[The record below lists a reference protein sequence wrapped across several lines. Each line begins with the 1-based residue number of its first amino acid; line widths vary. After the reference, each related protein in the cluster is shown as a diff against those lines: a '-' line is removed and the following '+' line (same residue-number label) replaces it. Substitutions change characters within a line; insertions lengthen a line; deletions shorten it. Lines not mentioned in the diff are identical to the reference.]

1 VLVLD
6 KAGHVV
12 KQGPPD
18 KITISEDFI
27 HPASSEGQ
35 DTIADKQ
42 DGVLS
47 TNKEGIGA
55 QGLGSSDGMDQ
66 QRQIGDLSVYK
77 FYFSSLGWP
86 SLVIFAG
93 AVVASSVFATLGCM
107 GPSSRHPQ
115 SIRGDQF
122 LTNNYRCLDY
132 FVVSTQ
138 RAWWQL

>member
-1 VLVLD
+1 MCSCAAIQTPVAIIPFSQPIVNKVTVADQVLVLD
-6 KAGHVV
+6 KTGHVV

-35 DTIADKQ
+35 DTSADKK

-86 SLVIFAG
+86 SLAIFAG

-107 GPSSRHPQ
+107 GPSS
-115 SIRGDQF
+115 
-122 LTNNYRCLDY
+122 
-132 FVVSTQ
+132 
-138 RAWWQL
+138 